1 MSIMSFYISFKVK
14 HQDRKTHQSGRS
26 ICLTTYAINT
36 HMDLVVQFYICIDKF
51 PMGRGTGLLFCF

>member
-26 ICLTTYAINT
+26 ICLTTYAIT
-36 HMDLVVQFYICIDKF
+36 HTWI
-51 PMGRGTGLLFCF
+51 LLYNSTFVLISFI